1 MARLIISS
9 PDGKNGNLQ
18 LTKPLITIG
27 RGNAN
32 DLVLNDSSISR
43 FHAVIKLRDSAIS
56 IADRGSTNGVILNEQ
71 KISQESELK
80 NGDVATIGRYTLRL
94 EQVDEKELQVR
105 RGQWPSTLNQI
116 IQGRPEHAPLGRSP
130 EPSPSSSELTDLA
143 SRVKK
148 LERENYLLTVLYEAG
163 KALNSKLA
171 VEHICEQV
179 VSLACLI
186 EGVERGFV
194 MLFDA
199 TGEVVR
205 QSEVRYRDPG
215 SAANR
220 PLTASRAKAARAGSP
235 DRVPI
240 PSAKNAER
248 MGAPQ
253 TTQAAS
259 PGAGDPGPQIILS
272 KSVLDLIRKEKQP
285 ILIEDVRD
293 DERFSGSESLKIS
306 GLRSAMCAPLLG
318 KERLFGILYVD
329 NLEKA
334 SAFTQEELNV
344 FALVAAQAGAAID
357 NAAAH
362 EKIAEQSLQRSAL
375 ERFLSPEVAEM
386 VVANPDIRLGG
397 VNQEVTVMFADIRGF
412 TPMSENLEPERVV
425 EILNEY
431 FTRVTD
437 VIFDNGGTLDKYI
450 GDAVM
455 AVFGAPISKGND
467 AKNAVNS
474 AIQIQRLLIELNRD
488 AAARNW
494 PELRVG
500 IGINTGTAVA
510 GNIGS
515 PKRLDYTVVGDT
527 VNTAQRL
534 MANAEACQIL
544 ISESTAA
551 MLGASFDV
559 ERLPELKV
567 KGRSEAVPVFSV
579 RWAEAAVVAPTVTRK
594 RRPARGA
601 SPSRSRKA
609 ST

>member
-9 PDGKNGNLQ
+9 PDGKNGILELN
-18 LTKPLITIG
+18 KPVITVG

-32 DLVLNDSSISR
+32 DLVLNDPSVSR
-43 FHAVIKLRDSAIS
+43 FHAVIKLRDNSIF
-56 IADRGSTNGVILNEQ
+56 IADRGSTNGIVLNDK
-71 KISQESELK
+71 KISKETELK
-80 NGDVATIGRYTLRL
+80 NGDVALVGLYKLLL
-94 EQVDEKELQVR
+94 ENVDEGGIQVR
-105 RGQWPSTLNQI
+105 RGEWPSTLNHI
-116 IQGRPEHAPLGRSP
+116 MSGRVEQAVLPRSNGV
-130 EPSPSSSELTDLA
+130 SSSELSDLA
-143 SRVKK
+143 VRVKK

-163 KALNSKLA
+163 KALSSKLA
-171 VEHICEQV
+171 LEHICEQV

-194 MLFDA
+194 MLFDEQ
-199 TGEVVR
+199 GEVMR
-205 QSEVRYRDPG
+205 QSEVRYRDPAI
-215 SAANR
+215 SD
-220 PLTASRAKAARAGSP
+220 SR
-235 DRVPI
+235 
-240 PSAKNAER
+240 
-248 MGAPQ
+248 
-253 TTQAAS
+253 
-259 PGAGDPGPQIILS
+259 PQIILS
-272 KSVLDLIRKEKQP
+272 KSVLEMIRKERQP
-285 ILIEDVRD
+285 ILIEDVSA

-306 GLRSAMCAPLLG
+306 GLRSAMCAPLVG
-318 KERLFGILYVD
+318 KETLFGILYVD
-329 NLEKA
+329 NLERA
-334 SAFTQEELNV
+334 LAFTQEELNV

-357 NAAAH
+357 NAVAH
-362 EKIAEQSLQRSAL
+362 EKIAQQSLQRSAL
-375 ERFLSPEVAEM
+375 ERFLAPEVVEM

-412 TPMSENLEPERVV
+412 TAMSEDMEPGRVV

-467 AKNAVNS
+467 AASAVTS

-488 AAARNW
+488 AAARKW

-500 IGINTGTAVA
+500 IGINTGSAIA

-515 PKRLDYTVVGDT
+515 PRRLDYTVVGDA

-534 MANAEACQIL
+534 MTNAAGGQIL
-544 ISESTAA
+544 ISESTAKK
-551 MLGASFDV
+551 LSKSFDL

-567 KGRSEAVPVFSV
+567 KGRSEAVPVFRV
-579 RWAEAAVVAPTVTRK
+579 GWVEKTAATVALPKK
-594 RRPARGA
+594 RRPAKGA
-601 SPSRSRKA
+601 TQSRKI

>member
-9 PDGKNGNLQ
+9 PDGKNGILELN
-18 LTKPLITIG
+18 KPLITVG

-32 DLVLNDSSISR
+32 DLVLNDASVSR
-43 FHAVIKLRDSAIS
+43 FHAVVKLRENSIF
-56 IADRGSTNGVILNEQ
+56 IADRGSTNGIVLNDE
-71 KISQESELK
+71 KISKETELK
-80 NGDVATIGRYTLRL
+80 DGDVALVGLYRLRL
-94 EQVDEKELQVR
+94 ENVDDKGLQVR
-105 RGQWPSTLNQI
+105 RGEWPSTLNNLMRE
-116 IQGRPEHAPLGRSP
+116 RPQQATLPRSGDTH
-130 EPSPSSSELTDLA
+130 SELIDLA

-163 KALNSKLA
+163 KALSSKLA
-171 VEHICEQV
+171 LEHICEQV
-179 VSLACLI
+179 ISLACLI

-194 MLFDA
+194 MLFDER
-199 TGEVVR
+199 GEVAR
-205 QSEVRYRDPG
+205 QTEVRYRDPASSG
-215 SAANR
+215 SR
-220 PLTASRAKAARAGSP
+220 
-235 DRVPI
+235 
-240 PSAKNAER
+240 
-248 MGAPQ
+248 
-253 TTQAAS
+253 
-259 PGAGDPGPQIILS
+259 PQIILS
-272 KSVLDLIRKEKQP
+272 TRVLELIRKERQP
-285 ILIEDVRD
+285 ILIDDVSA

-306 GLRSAMCAPLLG
+306 GLRSAMCAPLVG
-318 KERLFGILYVD
+318 KEQLFGVLYVD

-334 SAFTQEELNV
+334 SAFTQDELNV
-344 FALVAAQAGAAID
+344 FALVAAQAGAAVD
-357 NAAAH
+357 NAMAH
-362 EKIAEQSLQRSAL
+362 EKIAQQSLQRSAL
-375 ERFLSPEVAEM
+375 ERFLSPEVVEM

-412 TPMSENLEPERVV
+412 TTMSETMEPARVV

-467 AKNAVNS
+467 AAAAVNS
-474 AIQIQRLLIELNRD
+474 AMQIQRLLIELNRD

-500 IGINTGTAVA
+500 IGINTGNAIA

-515 PKRLDYTVVGDT
+515 PRRLDYTVVGDA

-534 MANAEACQIL
+534 MSNAVGGQIL
-544 ISESTAA
+544 ISESTAKK
-551 MLGASFDV
+551 LGKTGKTIDL

-567 KGRSEAVPVFSV
+567 KGRSEAVPVFRVNWVEES
-579 RWAEAAVVAPTVTRK
+579 AETVVLPKKK
-594 RRPARGA
+594 RSARSA
-601 SPSRSRKA
+601 SRSRKV

>member
-9 PDGKNGNLQ
+9 PDGKNGILE

-43 FHAVIKLRDSAIS
+43 FHAVIKLKDSSIF
-56 IADRGSTNGVILNEQ
+56 IADRGSTNGIILNDK
-71 KISQESELK
+71 KISQETELK
-80 NGDVATIGRYTLRL
+80 NGDVTTIGRYTLRL
-94 EQVDEKELQVR
+94 ENVDDKGIQVR

-116 IQGRPEHAPLGRSP
+116 IQGHPERGPLARSAGP
-130 EPSPSSSELTDLA
+130 PPSSSEFTDLA
-143 SRVKK
+143 TRVKK

-163 KALNSKLA
+163 KALNSKLD

-194 MLFDA
+194 MLFDEA
-199 TGEVVR
+199 GEVVQ
-205 QSEVRYRDPG
+205 QSEVRYRD
-215 SAANR
+215 
-220 PLTASRAKAARAGSP
+220 AKSMVRDRTKMARSGSP
-235 DRVPI
+235 GD
-240 PSAKNAER
+240 A
-248 MGAPQ
+248 
-253 TTQAAS
+253 
-259 PGAGDPGPQIILS
+259 DPGPQIILS
-272 KSVLDLIRKEKQP
+272 KSVLELIRREKQP
-285 ILIEDVRD
+285 ILIEDVSA

-318 KERLFGILYVD
+318 QDRLFGILYVD

-362 EKIAEQSLQRSAL
+362 EKIAQQTLQRSAL
-375 ERFLSPEVAEM
+375 ERFLAPEVAEM

-397 VNQEVTVMFADIRGF
+397 VSQEVTVMFADIRDF
-412 TPMSENLEPERVV
+412 TAMSENLEPSRVV

-431 FTRVTD
+431 FTRITD
-437 VIFDNGGTLDKYI
+437 VIFDNGGMLDKYI

-474 AIQIQRLLIELNRD
+474 AIQIERLLIELNRD
-488 AAARNW
+488 AAARKW

-515 PKRLDYTVVGDT
+515 PRRLDYTVVGDT

-534 MANAEACQIL
+534 MANATGGQIL
-544 ISESTAA
+544 ISESTAGK
-551 MLGASFDV
+551 LGRSFDLV
-559 ERLPELKV
+559 RLPELKV

-579 RWAEAAVVAPTVTRK
+579 GWADKTSATVSIKK
-594 RRPARGA
+594 RRLARGA
-601 SPSRSRKA
+601 TQSRKA

>member
-9 PDGKNGNLQ
+9 PDGKNGILE
-18 LTKPLITIG
+18 LTKPVITVG

-32 DLVLNDSSISR
+32 DLVLNDSSVSR
-43 FHAVIKLRDSAIS
+43 FHAVIKLRENAVF
-56 IADRGSTNGVILNEQ
+56 IADRGSTNGILLNDK
-71 KISQESELK
+71 KIQQETELK
-80 NGDVATIGRYTLRL
+80 NGDMAIVGQYTLRL
-94 EQVDEKELQVR
+94 ENVDEKGIQVR
-105 RGQWPSTLNQI
+105 RGQWPSTLKHI
-116 IQGRPEHAPLGRSP
+116 IRGRPGHEPLARGP
-130 EPSPSSSELTDLA
+130 EPSSSALTDLA
-143 SRVKK
+143 GRVKK

-171 VEHICEQV
+171 LEHIVEQV

-194 MLFDA
+194 MLFDEA
-199 TGEVVR
+199 GEVVR
-205 QSEVRYRDPG
+205 QSEVKYRDAE
-215 SAANR
+215 SAAGR
-220 PLTASRAKAARAGSP
+220 SSATARAKPPHSG
-235 DRVPI
+235 
-240 PSAKNAER
+240 
-248 MGAPQ
+248 
-253 TTQAAS
+253 
-259 PGAGDPGPQIILS
+259 GPEIILS
-272 KSVLDLIRKEKQP
+272 KSVLELVRKERQP
-285 ILIEDVRD
+285 ILIEDVSAD
-293 DERFSGSESLKIS
+293 ARFSGSESLKIS

-334 SAFTQEELNV
+334 AAFTQEELNV

-357 NAAAH
+357 NATAH
-362 EKIAEQSLQRSAL
+362 EKIAQQSLQRSAL

-386 VVANPDIRLGG
+386 VVANPHISLGG

-412 TPMSENLEPERVV
+412 TPMSENLEPSRVV

-437 VIFDNGGTLDKYI
+437 VIFDNGGMLDKYI

-467 AKNAVNS
+467 AENAVHS

-488 AAARNW
+488 AVARQW

-500 IGINTGTAVA
+500 IGINTGNAVA

-515 PKRLDYTVVGDT
+515 PRRLDYTVVGDT

-534 MANAEACQIL
+534 MSNAKGGQIL
-544 ISESTAA
+544 ISEPTAEK
-551 MLGASFDV
+551 LGKSFDL

-579 RWAEAAVVAPTVTRK
+579 NWIDKAAAATVAMPKK
-594 RRPARGA
+594 RRLARGA
-601 SPSRSRKA
+601 PQSRKI

>member
-9 PDGKNGNLQ
+9 PDGKNGILE

-43 FHAVIKLRDSAIS
+43 FHAVIKLRDSAIFV
-56 IADRGSTNGVILNEQ
+56 ADRGSTNGVILNDK
-71 KISQESELK
+71 KITQETELK
-80 NGDVATIGRYTLRL
+80 NGDLATIGRYTLRL
-94 EQVDEKELQVR
+94 EHVDEKDLQVR

-116 IQGRPEHAPLGRSP
+116 MQRRPRRAPQARLA
-130 EPSPSSSELTDLA
+130 EPPASSSAMTDLA

-194 MLFDA
+194 MLFDQS
-199 TGEVVR
+199 GEVVR
-205 QSEVRYRDPG
+205 QSEVRYRDAK
-215 SAANR
+215 SAENR
-220 PLTASRAKAARAGSP
+220 
-235 DRVPI
+235 
-240 PSAKNAER
+240 
-248 MGAPQ
+248 
-253 TTQAAS
+253 
-259 PGAGDPGPQIILS
+259 PQIILS
-272 KSVLDLIRKEKQP
+272 KSVLELIRKEKQP
-285 ILIEDVRD
+285 ILIEDVSA

-437 VIFDNGGTLDKYI
+437 VIFDSGGMLDKYM

-467 AKNAVNS
+467 AKNAVNA

-488 AAARNW
+488 AAARQW

-534 MANAEACQIL
+534 MANATGGHIL
-544 ISESTAA
+544 ISESTAKN
-551 MLGASFDV
+551 LGKSFDL

-579 RWAEAAVVAPTVTRK
+579 KWADKATALEITAKK

-601 SPSRSRKA
+601 SQSRKP
-609 ST
+609 SI

>member
-9 PDGKNGNLQ
+9 PDGKNGILELN
-18 LTKPLITIG
+18 KPVITVG

-32 DLVLNDSSISR
+32 DLVLNDSSVSR
-43 FHAVIKLRDSAIS
+43 FHAVIKLRDNS
-56 IADRGSTNGVILNEQ
+56 IFVADRGSTNGIVLNDK
-71 KISQESELK
+71 KISKETELQ
-80 NGDVATIGRYTLRL
+80 NGDVAVVGRYTLRL
-94 EQVDEKELQVR
+94 ENVDEEGIQVR
-105 RGQWPSTLNQI
+105 RGEWPSTLNHI
-116 IQGRPEHAPLGRSP
+116 MRGREEQASLPRSSNIP
-130 EPSPSSSELTDLA
+130 SSELTDLA
-143 SRVKK
+143 GRVKK

-171 VEHICEQV
+171 LEHICEQV

-194 MLFDA
+194 MLFDEK
-199 TGEVVR
+199 GEVLR
-205 QSEVRYRDPG
+205 QSEVRYRDP
-215 SAANR
+215 
-220 PLTASRAKAARAGSP
+220 ASSESR
-235 DRVPI
+235 
-240 PSAKNAER
+240 
-248 MGAPQ
+248 
-253 TTQAAS
+253 
-259 PGAGDPGPQIILS
+259 PQIILS
-272 KSVLDLIRKEKQP
+272 KSVLELIRKERQP
-285 ILIEDVRD
+285 ILIDDVSA
-293 DERFSGSESLKIS
+293 DERFNASESLKIS
-306 GLRSAMCAPLLG
+306 GLRSAMCAPLVG
-318 KERLFGILYVD
+318 KDQLFGILYVD

-357 NAAAH
+357 NAVAH
-362 EKIAEQSLQRSAL
+362 EKIAQQSLQRSAL
-375 ERFLSPEVAEM
+375 ERFLSPEVVEM

-397 VNQEVTVMFADIRGF
+397 INQEVTVMFADIRGF
-412 TPMSENLEPERVV
+412 TAMSEDMEPGRVV

-467 AKNAVNS
+467 AANAVTS
-474 AIQIQRLLIELNRD
+474 AIQIQRLLVELNRD
-488 AAARNW
+488 AAAREW

-500 IGINTGTAVA
+500 IGINTGSAIA

-515 PKRLDYTVVGDT
+515 PRRLDYTVVGDA

-534 MANAEACQIL
+534 MTNAAGGQIL
-544 ISESTAA
+544 ISESTAKK
-551 MLGASFDV
+551 LGKNFNL

-567 KGRSEAVPVFSV
+567 KGRSEAVPVSRV
-579 RWAEAAVVAPTVTRK
+579 EWAVEPGATVALPKK

-601 SPSRSRKA
+601 TKSRKV

>member
-9 PDGKNGNLQ
+9 PDGKNGILE

-43 FHAVIKLRDSAIS
+43 FHAVIKLRDSLVFL
-56 IADRGSTNGVILNEQ
+56 ADRGSTNGVILNDE
-71 KISQESELK
+71 KITGETEFK

-94 EQVDEKELQVR
+94 EHMDEKDLQVR

-116 IQGRPEHAPLGRSP
+116 IQGRPERQPLARAV
-130 EPSPSSSELTDLA
+130 EPTSSALTDVA
-143 SRVKK
+143 GRVKK

-171 VEHICEQV
+171 VEHICEQL

-194 MLFDA
+194 MLFDES
-199 TGEVVR
+199 GEVVR
-205 QSEVRYRDPG
+205 QSEVRYRDPQ
-215 SAANR
+215 SASN
-220 PLTASRAKAARAGSP
+220 
-235 DRVPI
+235 
-240 PSAKNAER
+240 
-248 MGAPQ
+248 
-253 TTQAAS
+253 
-259 PGAGDPGPQIILS
+259 GPQIILS
-272 KSVLDLIRKEKQP
+272 KSVLELVRKEKQP
-285 ILIEDVRD
+285 ILIEDVNA
-293 DERFSGSESLKIS
+293 DERFSGSESMRIS

-318 KERLFGILYVD
+318 KDRLFGILYVD

-357 NAAAH
+357 NATAH

-375 ERFLSPEVAEM
+375 ERFVSPEVAEM

-397 VNQEVTVMFADIRGF
+397 VSQEVTVMFADIRDF
-412 TPMSENLEPERVV
+412 TPMSENLEPVRVV

-437 VIFDNGGTLDKYI
+437 VVFDNGGMLDKYI

-467 AKNAVNS
+467 AKNAVNA
-474 AIQIQRLLIELNRD
+474 AIQIERLLIEMNRD
-488 AAARNW
+488 AAARDW

-515 PKRLDYTVVGDT
+515 PRRLDYTVVGDT

-534 MANAEACQIL
+534 MAGATGGQIL
-544 ISESTAA
+544 IAESTAKK
-551 MLGASFDV
+551 LGASFDL

-579 RWAEAAVVAPTVTRK
+579 RWADKPAATVTGTKK

-601 SPSRSRKA
+601 TLSRKS

>member
-9 PDGKNGNLQ
+9 PDGKNGILE
-18 LTKPLITIG
+18 LTKPVTTIG

-32 DLVLNDSSISR
+32 DLVLNDSSVSR
-43 FHAVIKLRDSAIS
+43 FHAVIKLKENS
-56 IADRGSTNGVILNEQ
+56 IFVADRGSTNGILLND
-71 KISQESELK
+71 KRISKETELK
-80 NGDVATIGRYTLRL
+80 DGDTAMVGSYRLRL
-94 EQVDEKELQVR
+94 ENVDDKGIQVR
-105 RGQWPSTLNQI
+105 RGQWPSTLNNI
-116 IQGRPEHAPLGRSP
+116 IRGRS
-130 EPSPSSSELTDLA
+130 ESATLARSAGISSSALTDLA
-143 SRVKK
+143 GRIKK

-171 VEHICEQV
+171 LEHICDQV

-194 MLFDA
+194 MLFDES
-199 TGEVVR
+199 GEVVR
-205 QSEVRYRDPG
+205 QSEVRYRDPQG
-215 SAANR
+215 AE
-220 PLTASRAKAARAGSP
+220 SR
-235 DRVPI
+235 
-240 PSAKNAER
+240 
-248 MGAPQ
+248 
-253 TTQAAS
+253 
-259 PGAGDPGPQIILS
+259 PQIILS
-272 KSVLDLIRKEKQP
+272 KSVLEMIRSERQP
-285 ILIEDVRD
+285 ILIEDVSQ
-293 DERFSGSESLKIS
+293 DERFSGSESMKIS
-306 GLRSAMCAPLLG
+306 GLRSAMCAPLQG

-357 NAAAH
+357 NTAAH
-362 EKIAEQSLQRSAL
+362 EKIAQQSLQRSAL

-397 VNQEVTVMFADIRGF
+397 TNQEVTVLFADIRDF
-412 TPMSENLEPERVV
+412 TQMSENLEPSRVV

-437 VIFDNGGTLDKYI
+437 VIFDNGGTLDKYM

-455 AVFGAPISKGND
+455 AVFGAPISKGKD
-467 AKNAVNS
+467 AANAVNS

-488 AAARNW
+488 AAARKW

-500 IGINTGTAVA
+500 IGINTGNAIA

-515 PKRLDYTVVGDT
+515 PRRLDYTVVGDA

-534 MANAEACQIL
+534 MANAMGGQIL
-544 ISESTAA
+544 IAESTASK
-551 MLGASFDV
+551 LSRSFDL
-559 ERLPELKV
+559 ERLPEMKV

-579 RWAEAAVVAPTVTRK
+579 GWKDKPATKVISKTKK
-594 RRPARGA
+594 RRPTRGA
-601 SPSRSRKA
+601 RQSRKV